1 MRFLEMKGVLKM
13 KRGTDTTRAIPPDA
27 GNSMG
32 ARGTP
37 IDNRLIGVF
46 PRNLNK
52 KGIAAQVIP

>member
-1 MRFLEMKGVLKM
+1 MKGVLKM